1 MWDPD
6 LQIGGRSSRPWDE
19 RGRAVSKEIFR
30 PFGPHFGLKLRRG
43 AGPQS
48 LSPGSATGY
57 GIEGSLLQWFR
68 NFLTNRQQRVV
79 VRGTTSLSSVKS
91 GVSQG
96 TILGPILFLIYVN
109 DTSSNISWTIKLFAD
124 DTIKVNREI
133 ADSINDTPTLQTE
146 SWDLIRRNT
155 KQRALPITLTSHHP
169 LRILW
174 GVEIKPVKCVKDL
187 GVLISYDLSWGAQV
201 DAAVNKANNILGI
214 VYRTPG
220 PTNQEASILH
230 ITLVWIRSP
239 SVVSIPSK
247 RYTSTWKGP
256 EEGISHCAWTKAWG
270 NGPP

>member
-1 MWDPD
+1 MGDPD

-169 LRILW
+169 LRILR

-214 VYRTPG
+214 VYRTLG
-220 PTNQEASILH
+220 PTNQEASILQ

>member
-1 MWDPD
+1 MGDPD

-43 AGPQS
+43 AGPQR

-79 VRGTTSLSSVKS
+79 VRVTTSLSSVKS

-155 KQRALPITLTSHHP
+155 VPTRITHNPDKS
-169 LRILW
+169 
-174 GVEIKPVKCVKDL
+174 
-187 GVLISYDLSWGAQV
+187 S
-201 DAAVNKANNILGI
+201 
-214 VYRTPG
+214 
-220 PTNQEASILH
+220 
-230 ITLVWIRSP
+230 SP
-239 SVVSIPSK
+239 SYTMGGRNQTSKVCERPGSFDFLWPVVGSSRWCCCK
-247 RYTSTWKGP
+247 QG
-256 EEGISHCAWTKAWG
+256 
-270 NGPP
+270 